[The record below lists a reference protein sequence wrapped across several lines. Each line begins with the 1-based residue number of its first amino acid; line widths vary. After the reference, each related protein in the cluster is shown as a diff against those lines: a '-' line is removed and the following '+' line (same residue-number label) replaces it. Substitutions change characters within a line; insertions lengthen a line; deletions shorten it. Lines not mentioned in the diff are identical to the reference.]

1 MPVTDFR
8 RLFFALWPDART
20 RQALRSVQDGL
31 GAGCG
36 RLTHPAD
43 LHVTLV
49 FLGNVESGR
58 MPCIETVA
66 DGIHAGPFELH
77 FDRLDYWRRPRIL
90 WCGPSGRPPAL
101 DALVHNLQAGLQA
114 CHIEPDQRPYAPH
127 VTLARKA
134 RPVDVRDP
142 GVGLHWQVRDFVLVA
157 SRSGAEPPRY
167 EVLRRWP
174 LV

>member
-1 MPVTDFR
+1 MTDFR
-8 RLFFALWPDART
+8 RLFFALWPDAWT
-20 RQALRSVQDGL
+20 RQALCSVQDGL

-43 LHVTLV
+43 LHITLV

-66 DGIHAGPFELH
+66 EGIRAEPFVLH
-77 FDRLDYWRRPRIL
+77 IDRLAYWRRPRIL
-90 WCGPSGRPPAL
+90 WCGTSGMPPAL
-101 DALVHNLQAGLQA
+101 NSLARDLQAGLRA
-114 CHIEPDQRPYAPH
+114 CQIEPDPRPYAPH

-134 RPVDVRDP
+134 RPADAQDLN
-142 GVGLHWQVRDFVLVA
+142 VGLQWQVRDFVLVA

-167 EVLRRWP
+167 EVLRCWP